1 MYRGTSKFLNR
12 WRRYNR
18 AASERGPTNRR
29 GLSGFSPQRRRFA
42 DIACWPSCQESR
54 YNYTC
59 NSGNTEDGKVAGVVR
74 RRISRRRM
82 LRSLGA
88 TLAAVLLPPQRLL
101 AAPAAAN
108 KLIDVHCH
116 LFNATD
122 LPAGDGGCHQPN
134 APRAH
139 RFDSNAG
146 RPSPGA
152 RKTCPAAAPA
162 PARSPRRVTHYPAD
176 ATQTT
181 KKCIF
186 SHSKRPKV
194 R

>member
-18 AASERGPTNRR
+18 AASARGPTNRR
-29 GLSGFSPQRRRFA
+29 GFSGFSPQRRRFA

-122 LPAGDGGCHQPN
+122 LPAGDGAATSQTPLERTALIRTRAALAPEPEKHAPPQP
-134 APRAH
+134 P
-139 RFDSNAG
+139 
-146 RPSPGA
+146 
-152 RKTCPAAAPA
+152 
-162 PARSPRRVTHYPAD
+162 PRRGAP
-176 ATQTT
+176 
-181 KKCIF
+181 
-186 SHSKRPKV
+186 
-194 R
+194 